1 MFCRVVK
8 TFARK
13 YYMRIKCQSSE
24 SLIKSALSVKGTD
37 VFLWHFNKFNED
49 TLVPARR
56 MTKNK
61 IKRNEE

>member
-1 MFCRVVK
+1 
-8 TFARK
+8 
-13 YYMRIKCQSSE
+13 MRIKCQSSE
-24 SLIKSALSVKGTD
+24 SLIKGALSVKGTD